1 MCPDCN
7 ARDAAIMRAKLEAI
21 KPKLNEEAIKKGL
34 EFYAIVRTVNA
45 KPGFAIR
52 EQGSPD
58 IERLGL
64 VEWGIVY

>member
-7 ARDAAIMRAKLEAI
+7 ARDAAIKRAKLEAI

-34 EFYAIVRTVNA
+34 EFYAIVFTAN
-45 KPGFAIR
+45 KSSYMLR

-64 VEWGIVY
+64 VEWGVVY